1 MKPRFSQPGFSK
13 KGHLYIGRSRQ
24 RLKSLCLFSILGAV
38 VFVAKMAMA
47 GLPNIEP
54 VSLSVILLAQVF
66 GWPALAAVYV
76 YIACEWLVWGIGLWS
91 FSYLYVWLILFAI
104 TRAFDWLH
112 SALFWALVGAGF
124 GFCFGALCA
133 LWLLVLQGWSAA
145 FVWWQN
151 GVFFDLLHGA
161 GNFVVIF
168 LLYKPLYTLLM
179 RLKTAYGIGV
189 HPIQ

>member
-1 MKPRFSQPGFSK
+1 MKHHFSARGLSK
-13 KGHLYIGRSRQ
+13 TASPSTGRSRQ

-54 VSLSVILLAQVF
+54 VSLAVILLAQVF

-76 YIACEWLVWGIGLWS
+76 YVACEWLVWGIGMWS
-91 FSYLYVWLILFAI
+91 FSYLYVWLVLFALAM
-104 TRAFDWLH
+104 AFRFMH
-112 SALFWALVGAGF
+112 SALFWALIGAGF

-151 GVFFDLLHGA
+151 GVFFDLLHGV
-161 GNFVVIF
+161 GNFGVIF
-168 LLYKPLYTLLM
+168 LLYKPLYALLM
-179 RLKTAYGIGV
+179 RLKTAYGI
-189 HPIQ
+189 